1 MPRRSVAR
9 ARRLAPIGGVVLLAG
24 LFESV
29 RRLEVER
36 RRLAVERR
44 ELDAERRGL
53 AVERGGLAVT
63 VRDVAERADRER
75 RQSEF
80 VATAAHEL
88 RSPLTSI
95 KGFVELLERTPEQ
108 MSERQR
114 GFVDIILRSTD
125 RLVDLVNDLLDVARI
140 DAHQVETSDDPI
152 DVGEAVHEIAELMGT
167 RIAEKRQELVVYVAP
182 ALPLA
187 LADPGRVRQII
198 ANLLTNAHE
207 YTGAGGR
214 IEVRAEADRAW
225 VRLSVAD
232 SGVGMTREEVDRV
245 FDRFRRGG
253 HANAPSSGSGLGL
266 SIVKSLVELQHG
278 EIEVESEPGRGS
290 TFRVRLPVAVSGRDA
305 GPSLEP
311 VSGRRVLIVDDER
324 DVAELIAGQLA
335 PLEVE
340 ARIVTS
346 GEAAIAALRAERYDA
361 ITLDILMPGMDGFE
375 VLRQIRAD
383 PALRPTP
390 IVFVSV
396 FSAREELAGEWAVS
410 KPISAPEL
418 RDVLSAALR
427 AGRSRV
433 LVVARETMRSV
444 LAPAL
449 DELGFEHHWESTGA
463 AAARVSGERR
473 FEVALIDVG
482 TRNPQAILQAL
493 ELRGRRLRRAVILV
507 SDGVTP
513 TPPGI
518 GRLGMAVVAIEDA
531 PQALL
536 EALRG
541 QRED

>member
-1 MPRRSVAR
+1 MPRRSVVC
-9 ARRLAPIGGVVLLAG
+9 ARRLAPIGGVVLIAG
-24 LFESV
+24 LVESV
-29 RRLEVER
+29 RRLEAKR
-36 RRLAVERR
+36 RRLGV
-44 ELDAERRGL
+44 ERRGL
-53 AVERGGLAVT
+53 ETERRGLAVT

-95 KGFVELLERTPEQ
+95 KGFVELLERSPEQ

-140 DAHQVETSDDPI
+140 DAQQLETSHDPI
-152 DVGEAVHEIAELMGT
+152 DVGEAVHEIAELMGA
-167 RIAEKRQELVVYVAP
+167 RIAEKRQQLVVYVAP

-187 LADPGRVRQII
+187 LADPARLRQII
-198 ANLLTNAHE
+198 ANLLTNAHQ

-214 IEVRAEADRAW
+214 IDVRAESERAW

-232 SGVGMTREEVDRV
+232 SGVGMTREEVGRV
-245 FDRFRRGG
+245 FERFHRGA
-253 HANAPSSGSGLGL
+253 HANAPSAAYAPNVGTGLGL
-266 SIVKSLVELQHG
+266 SIVKSLVDLQHG
-278 EIEVESEPGRGS
+278 EIEVESEPGRGT
-290 TFRVRLPVAVSGRDA
+290 TFRVRLPAAVSGRDA
-305 GPSLEP
+305 GRSLEP
-311 VSGRRVLIVDDER
+311 ISGRRVLIIDDER

-335 PLEVE
+335 PLEVQ

-396 FSAREELAGEWAVS
+396 FSGREELAGEWVVS

-449 DELGFEHHWESTGA
+449 DELGIEHHWETTGA

-518 GRLGMAVVAIEDA
+518 GRLGIEVVAIEDA
-531 PQALL
+531 PQVLL

>member
-1 MPRRSVAR
+1 MPRRSIVR
-9 ARRLAPIGGVVLLAG
+9 ARRLAPIGVLAVLAA
-24 LFESV
+24 LVESV
-29 RRLEVER
+29 RRLEAER
-36 RRLAVERR
+36 RR
-44 ELDAERRGL
+44 
-53 AVERGGLAVT
+53 LAVT
-63 VRDVAERADRER
+63 VRDVAERADQER

-95 KGFVELLERTPEQ
+95 KGFVELLERSPEQ

-114 GFVDIILRSTD
+114 GFIDIILRSTD

-140 DAHQVETSDDPI
+140 DAQQLETSHDPI
-152 DVGEAVHEIAELMGT
+152 DIGEAVHEIAELMSA
-167 RIAEKRQELVVYVAP
+167 RIADKRQELVVYVAP

-187 LADPGRVRQII
+187 LADPGQVRQII
-198 ANLLTNAHE
+198 ANLLTNAHQ

-214 IEVRAEADRAW
+214 IDIRAEAERAW

-232 SGVGMTREEVDRV
+232 SGVGLTRDEVGRV
-245 FDRFRRGG
+245 FERFHRGA
-253 HANAPSSGSGLGL
+253 HANAPSPGTGLGL
-266 SIVKSLVELQHG
+266 SIVKSLVDLQHG
-278 EIEVESEPGRGS
+278 EIEVESEPGRGT
-290 TFRVRLPVAVSGRDA
+290 TFRVRLPAAVSGRDA
-305 GPSLEP
+305 GRSLEP

-335 PLEVE
+335 PLEVQTQ
-340 ARIVTS
+340 IVTS

-383 PALRPTP
+383 PGLRPTP

-396 FSAREELAGEWAVS
+396 FSGREELAGEWVVS

-449 DELGFEHHWESTGA
+449 DELGIEHHWETTGA

-518 GRLGMAVVAIEDA
+518 GRPGIEVVTIEDA